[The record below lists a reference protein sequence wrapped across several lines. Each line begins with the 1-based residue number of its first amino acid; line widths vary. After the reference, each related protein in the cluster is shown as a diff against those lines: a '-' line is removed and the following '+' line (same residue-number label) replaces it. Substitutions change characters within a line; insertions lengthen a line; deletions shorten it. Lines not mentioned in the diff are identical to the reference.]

1 MKKVMILAFCLVFN
15 CVFSQEN
22 KKDLLVLRID
32 NQENDLFRTQQH
44 NGCVDVFYVK
54 ELSKYSTLYGFKTRE
69 PKSEGGQP
77 SKDTESF
84 STVFDNIRE
93 KGRAEFLKFF
103 SKYYLIFVEKE
114 SGGGDDDYVYYH
126 VVPFIE
132 AI

>member
-1 MKKVMILAFCLVFN
+1 MKRVIVLVF
-15 CVFSQEN
+15 CIVFSCGFSQEN
-22 KKDLLVLRID
+22 KKDLLVLRIN
-32 NQENDLFRTQQH
+32 NQENVLFRSQQH

-69 PKSEGGQP
+69 PKSKGSQP
-77 SKDTESF
+77 SEDTESF
-84 STVFDNIRE
+84 STVFNSIRE

-114 SGGGDDDYVYYH
+114 IGGGDDDYVYYH
-126 VVPFIE
+126 VIPFIE